1 MIQLKEITMAEFKL
15 TVDGEEKVYD
25 TEKLNENQTMAYKEC
40 VVVEKELKRH
50 KFLAAILED
59 RKNFLLNRIALSE
72 DQEVSSEKE
81 ET

>member
-1 MIQLKEITMAEFKL
+1 MPEFKL

-25 TEKLNENQTMAYKEC
+25 TEKLNEKQTMAYKEC

-50 KFLAAILED
+50 RFLAAILED
-59 RKNFLLNRIALSE
+59 RKNFLLNRIATEE
-72 DQEVSSEKE
+72 DTSIVTEEDTSDKE

>member
-1 MIQLKEITMAEFKL
+1 MAMPEFKL

-25 TEKLNENQTMAYKEC
+25 TEKLNEKQTMAYKEC

-50 KFLAAILED
+50 RFLAAILED
-59 RKNFLLNRIALSE
+59 RKNFLLNRIATEE
-72 DQEVSSEKE
+72 DTSDEE

>member
-1 MIQLKEITMAEFKL
+1 MPEFKL
-15 TVDGEEKVYD
+15 TVDGKEKTYD
-25 TEKLNENQTMAYKEC
+25 TEKLNEKQTMAYKEC

-50 KFLAAILED
+50 QFLVAILED

-72 DQEVSSEKE
+72 DQEADSDKE

>member
-1 MIQLKEITMAEFKL
+1 MPEFKL

-50 KFLAAILED
+50 QFLVAILQD

-72 DQEVSSEKE
+72 DQEADSDKE

>member
-1 MIQLKEITMAEFKL
+1 MPEFKL
-15 TVDGEEKVYD
+15 TVDGKEKTYD

-72 DQEVSSEKE
+72 DQEADSDKE

>member
-1 MIQLKEITMAEFKL
+1 MAMAEFKL
-15 TVDGEEKVYD
+15 TVDGKEKTYD
-25 TEKLNENQTMAYKEC
+25 SEKLNEQQLMAYKEC

-59 RKNFLLNRIALSE
+59 RKNFLINRIVNA
-72 DQEVSSEKE
+72 E

>member
-1 MIQLKEITMAEFKL
+1 MPEFKL

-50 KFLAAILED
+50 QFLSAILQD

-72 DQEVSSEKE
+72 DQEADSEKE

>member
-1 MIQLKEITMAEFKL
+1 MPEFKL
-15 TVDGEEKVYD
+15 TVDGKEKTYD

-50 KFLAAILED
+50 KLLAAILED

-72 DQEVSSEKE
+72 DQEVDSDKE

>member
-1 MIQLKEITMAEFKL
+1 
-15 TVDGEEKVYD
+15 
-25 TEKLNENQTMAYKEC
+25 MAYKEC

-72 DQEVSSEKE
+72 DQEVDSDKE

>member
-1 MIQLKEITMAEFKL
+1 MPEFKL
-15 TVDGEEKVYD
+15 TVDGKEKTYD

-50 KFLAAILED
+50 QFLAAILQE
-59 RKNFLLNRIALSE
+59 RKNSLLNRIALSE
-72 DQEVSSEKE
+72 DQEADSDKE

>member
-1 MIQLKEITMAEFKL
+1 MAMPEFKL

-25 TEKLNENQTMAYKEC
+25 TEKLNEKQTMAYKEC

-50 KFLAAILED
+50 RFLAAILED
-59 RKNFLLNRIALSE
+59 RKNFLLNKIATEE
-72 DQEVSSEKE
+72 DTSDEE

>member
-1 MIQLKEITMAEFKL
+1 MAMPEFKL

-25 TEKLNENQTMAYKEC
+25 TEKLNEKQTMAYKEC

-50 KFLAAILED
+50 RFLAAILED
-59 RKNFLLNRIALSE
+59 RKNFLLNRIATEE
-72 DQEVSSEKE
+72 DTSDKE

>member
-1 MIQLKEITMAEFKL
+1 MPEFKL
-15 TVDGEEKVYD
+15 TVDGKEKTYD

-72 DQEVSSEKE
+72 DQEVDSDKE

>member
-1 MIQLKEITMAEFKL
+1 MPEFKL
-15 TVDGEEKVYD
+15 TVDGKEKTYD

-72 DQEVSSEKE
+72 DQEVDSDKE
-81 ET
+81 EP